1 MVQVFIGGSNFT
13 SHRMEINHA
22 VGNFFT
28 MKQLIFTI
36 FALFATVSLYAQT
49 IIGTVYDAQTRE
61 TIPFC
66 TIVLGSN
73 STNGTIANV
82 NGDYI
87 ANNIQNIDS
96 IAFSA
101 VGYER
106 KAFSAAQLMQDA
118 TVMLKPRVYQIDEVV
133 VRPINIDTL
142 MQNIKGKI
150 LASCPNRY
158 PVLGGMYRKQIVEEG
173 KLSFLGECEMYCCS
187 KIVKGVSQER
197 VATQNVMLT
206 KNTAVF
212 GRFLFPHVS
221 NCAKFYGA
229 YREIL
234 RQSNNWKLNEITSSE
249 DGQSPVYVLC
259 ATDTYNQTIT
269 IHYHV
274 NDNAILWMELV
285 WKGDALKPFKKSI
298 TGAKL
303 YRNPWKLY
311 FKYSKN
317 AHGKYVLK
325 YSRVE
330 MDMTLDRNKG
340 KLINCVYIMDYLV
353 TNDNV
358 TGIVPDRKPN
368 YDPFEKAKGKVVEQ
382 SELRV
387 IPPDYEL

>member
-1 MVQVFIGGSNFT
+1 M
-13 SHRMEINHA
+13 R
-22 VGNFFT
+22 
-28 MKQLIFTI
+28 QLIFLL
-36 FALFATVSLYAQT
+36 FALFAAINLRAQTVS
-49 IIGTVYDAQTRE
+49 GTVYDAQTSE
-61 TIPFC
+61 SIPFC
-66 TIVLGSN
+66 TIVLGSHSN
-73 STNGTIANV
+73 NGTIANA

-87 ANNIQNIDS
+87 VNNVQKIDS
-96 IAFSA
+96 IVFSA

-118 TVMLKPRVYQIDEVV
+118 TVLLKPRVYQINEVV
-133 VRPINIDTL
+133 VKPMNIDTL
-142 MQNIKGKI
+142 MQHIKTKMF
-150 LASCPNRY
+150 ASCPNPY
-158 PVLGGMYRKQIVEEG
+158 PVLGGVYRKQIVEEG
-173 KLSFLGECEMYCCS
+173 KLSFLGECELYCS
-187 KIVKGVSQER
+187 SQIINGLSQER
-197 VATQNVMLT
+197 VSTQNILLT
-206 KNTAVF
+206 KNTAIF
-212 GRFLFPHVS
+212 GRFFFPRVR
-221 NCAKFYGA
+221 NCSQFYAA
-229 YREIL
+229 YRIL
-234 RQSNNWKLNEITSSE
+234 YQSYNWKLNDITTSE
-249 DGQSPVYVLC
+249 DGQSAVYVLC
-259 ATDTYNQTIT
+259 GTDANEQTIT

-285 WKGDALKPFKKSI
+285 WKGDASKSFKKSI

-340 KLINCVYIMDYLV
+340 NLINCVYTMDYLV